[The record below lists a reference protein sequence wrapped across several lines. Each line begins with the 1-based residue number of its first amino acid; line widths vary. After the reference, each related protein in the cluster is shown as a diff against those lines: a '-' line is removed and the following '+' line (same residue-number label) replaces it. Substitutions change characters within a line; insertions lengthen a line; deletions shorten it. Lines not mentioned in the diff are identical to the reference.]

1 METRSNHTL
10 TGLFVVV
17 FTVAAVALGLWIAGE
32 LRQGDTRHYTVYLDE
47 SVSGL
52 SENSRV
58 LFQGVPVGRVSEL
71 ALDPDNPSRVRL
83 TLEVAA
89 DVPIRA
95 DTRAVLR
102 TQGAMGTMRLE
113 LESGESDAPPLE
125 TPEGEPYP
133 VIESRPSF
141 WARVD
146 GSVDEGLAA
155 VDTAARQLTRLLSDE
170 NIDALAETL
179 HHLET
184 FSGTLARNSEE
195 LDRLMAGA
203 ADVAE
208 AGQVLNQRLPQTL
221 DRLDQALLGVAQFSD
236 SVEQAAADVS
246 RLAEDGRDT
255 LDIVNRH
262 TLREMDALL
271 RQLQNLSERLAQLS
285 EQLSEEPNQLLF
297 GTPRLEPGPGED

>member
-10 TGLFVVV
+10 IGLFVVI

-32 LRQGDTRHYTVYLDE
+32 LRQGETRHYTVYLEE

-52 SENSRV
+52 GENSRV

-83 TLEVAA
+83 TLEIEA
-89 DVPIRA
+89 DVPIRT

-102 TQGAMGTMRLE
+102 TQGAMGSMRLE
-113 LESGESDAPPLE
+113 LESGEADAAPLE

-133 VIESRPSF
+133 VIQSRPSF

-155 VDTAARQLTRLLSDE
+155 VDTAARQLTRLLSDD

-195 LDRLMAGA
+195 MDRVLAGA
-203 ADVAE
+203 ADMAE
-208 AGQVLNQRLPQTL
+208 AGELLADRLPETL
-221 DRLDQALLGVAQFSD
+221 DRLDAALLGVERFSD
-236 SVEQAAADVS
+236 SVERAADDVS
-246 RLAEDGRDT
+246 RLAGEGEQT

-271 RQLQNLSERLAQLS
+271 RQLQQLSDRMSRLS
-285 EQLSEEPNQLLF
+285 EQLSDEPNQLLF
-297 GTPRLEPGPGED
+297 GPPRREPGPGEQ